1 MKKLT
6 SHDVTPEEIFYQRR
20 KIIKAFG
27 LSAVAT
33 ALPTFSF
40 AQESSDLKALEYKK
54 STESTLILTPKIK

>member
-6 SHDVTPEEIFYQRR
+6 SHDVTPEEIFHQRR

-33 ALPTFSF
+33 ALPNFSF
-40 AQESSDLKALEYKK
+40 AQDSNGLKSLEYK
-54 STESTLILTPKIK
+54 IDRHNFNFNA